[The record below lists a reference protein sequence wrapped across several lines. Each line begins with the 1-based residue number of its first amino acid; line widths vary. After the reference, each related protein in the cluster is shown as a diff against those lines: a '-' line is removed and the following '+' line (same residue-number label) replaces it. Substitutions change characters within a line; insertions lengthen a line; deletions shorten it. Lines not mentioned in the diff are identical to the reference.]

1 MRNQTWLPGTCDLR
15 GSEVKVQA
23 ARDHLPSLSLS
34 SQSSHWV
41 KLLDAEGLWR
51 CLQGLLTCCQDG
63 AAEEN
68 KRVFS
73 NGGQRTAAR
82 SSRNQRFL
90 QVDDGSPP
98 PTTQSS
104 SLASEEP
111 SVDRFPLRQKQLFHK
126 SVFTRTAFI
135 QVPSGAW
142 PADLP
147 FTTSRRTAG
156 AGDEW
161 ELRKGGE

>member
-1 MRNQTWLPGTCDLR
+1 MQNQTWLPGTCDLR

-34 SQSSHWV
+34 SQSSHWG
-41 KLLDAEGLWR
+41 KLLEAEGLWW
-51 CLQGLLTCCQDG
+51 CLWGLLMCCQDC
-63 AAEEN
+63 AAKEN
-68 KRVFS
+68 KCVFPNRAENCCSFIQEPPLAPGRWWITPS
-73 NGGQRTAAR
+73 NHSKFQFTIWGAQRGPF
-82 SSRNQRFL
+82 SS
-90 QVDDGSPP
+90 
-98 PTTQSS
+98 
-104 SLASEEP
+104 E
-111 SVDRFPLRQKQLFHK
+111 QKQLFHTNI
-126 SVFTRTAFI
+126 FTRTAFI

-142 PADLP
+142 SADLL

>member
-41 KLLDAEGLWR
+41 KLLEAEGLWW
-51 CLQGLLTCCQDG
+51 CLRGLLMCCQDC
-63 AAEEN
+63 AAKEN

-73 NGGQRTAAR
+73 NGAENCCSFIQEPALSPGRWWITTSNHSKIQFAVWGAQRGP
-82 SSRNQRFL
+82 F
-90 QVDDGSPP
+90 
-98 PTTQSS
+98 
-104 SLASEEP
+104 ASE
-111 SVDRFPLRQKQLFHK
+111 QKQLFHNI
-126 SVFTRTAFI
+126 FTRTAFI

-142 PADLP
+142 PADLLL
-147 FTTSRRTAG
+147 TTSRRTAG
-156 AGDEW
+156 VGDEW